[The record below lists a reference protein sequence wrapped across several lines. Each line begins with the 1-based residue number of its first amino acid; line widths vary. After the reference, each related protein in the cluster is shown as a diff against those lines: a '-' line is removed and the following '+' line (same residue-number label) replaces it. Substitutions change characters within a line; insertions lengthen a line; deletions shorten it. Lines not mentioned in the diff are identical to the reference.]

1 MWSNDNSD
9 VNRQKFLPV
18 FSAPDIL
25 HSSLVCYLEKTYRTV
40 EEKVH
45 EDKIFFGE
53 EWNFVFN
60 HIMFQNFFGDI
71 TLILC
76 KVKNGSLILCR
87 KSVFL

>member
-18 FSAPDIL
+18 FLLQIFFIAHWYVIWKK
-25 HSSLVCYLEKTYRTV
+25 HTGQWK
-40 EEKVH
+40 KVH
-45 EDKIFFGE
+45 EDKNLFGE

>member
-45 EDKIFFGE
+45 EDKNLF
-53 EWNFVFN
+53 
-60 HIMFQNFFGDI
+60 
-71 TLILC
+71 
-76 KVKNGSLILCR
+76 R
-87 KSVFL
+87 